1 MVKVN
6 RSLVNLKIL
15 RPPDRAFRFTSPWE
29 RSELPFSAVP
39 GEVKYKISVFGTYCQ
54 NETGNMP
61 LWLTSRMVSFKK
73 FSIWTAL
80 FLGAVLLSSFGN
92 WEQDTKLQEKVDSAI
107 LQAFEI
113 EGYTQVPIELDAL
126 VQNTGTSKARSCK
139 VMGDTILLG
148 YAYVGEAPSMK
159 RIFDYI
165 VLFNPDLTIK
175 KAKVLIYRE
184 DHGRQIGSQ
193 RWLQQFIGMNV
204 NDTPN
209 YGENIDAIS
218 GATISAK
225 SMTKAVGRVLV
236 NFKKYKEQEI

>member
-1 MVKVN
+1 MAKVN
-6 RSLVNLKIL
+6 RS
-15 RPPDRAFRFTSPWE
+15 F
-29 RSELPFSAVP
+29 
-39 GEVKYKISVFGTYCQ
+39 FG
-54 NETGNMP
+54 
-61 LWLTSRMVSFKK
+61 
-73 FSIWTAL
+73 WTAL

-92 WEQDTKLQEKVDSAI
+92 WEQDPKLQGKIDSAI

-113 EGYTQVPIELDAL
+113 EDYTQIPIELEIID
-126 VQNTGTSKARSCK
+126 QNTGTSKVQSFK
-139 VMGDTILLG
+139 IMGNNVLLG
-148 YAYVGEAPSMK
+148 YAYVAEAPSMK
-159 RIFDYI
+159 RVFDYI
-165 VLFNPDLTIK
+165 VLFNPDLSIK

-225 SMTKAVGRVLV
+225 SMTKAVGKVLK
-236 NFKKYKEQEI
+236 NFKKYKEQGI